1 MQPYYSSI
9 NYTFLK
15 TASSEYN
22 DYCSGKGPNDND
34 YIFLDERFHNAHIL
48 YAGIIH
54 NAYLEYL
61 TCIVLTF
68 VITVCNKIISFLV
81 AGVYAVL

>member
-1 MQPYYSSI
+1 MH
-9 NYTFLK
+9 K
-15 TASSEYN
+15 
-22 DYCSGKGPNDND
+22 
-34 YIFLDERFHNAHIL
+34 L

-81 AGVYAVL
+81 AGVYADL